1 MNFIRNNWSRLSL
14 ALIFLLGGILG
25 IVAFA
30 NSGMFNLDVDNATKF
45 FHIALLIST
54 LVYFFGMVCV
64 TVLKAVAG
72 KKAVSITYMVMG
84 GIISILNIVV
94 LCVCVNKTNL
104 ISLTQPYP
112 YGINALF
119 EFIVPTLVFGLY
131 PLLKGITRFVEA
143 EHTPAPV
150 KPAVQ
155 QAATEAP
162 AKAETAAPAAKTT
175 ATKATAT
182 KTTAAKTTKKTTAAK

>member
-1 MNFIRNNWSRLSL
+1 MNFIHNNWSRLSL

-30 NSGMFNLDVDNATKF
+30 NSGMFSLDVDDTTKF

-72 KKAVSITYMVMG
+72 KKAVSVAYMVMG

-94 LCVCVNKTNL
+94 LCVCMNKTNL
-104 ISLTQPYP
+104 ISLVQPYP

-155 QAATEAP
+155 PVEQQP
-162 AKAETAAPAAKTT
+162 AQAETAAPAAKP
-175 ATKATAT
+175 AA
-182 KTTAAKTTKKTTAAK
+182 KTTAARTTKKTTAAK